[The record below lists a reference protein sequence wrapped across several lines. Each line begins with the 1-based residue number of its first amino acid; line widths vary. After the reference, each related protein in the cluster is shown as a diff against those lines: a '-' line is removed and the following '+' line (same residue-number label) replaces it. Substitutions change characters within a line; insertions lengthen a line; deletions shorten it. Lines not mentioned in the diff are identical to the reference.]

1 MPPPLFPRLP
11 LTAIPHRIP
20 TSVWLLGFVSMLT
33 DISSEMVHSLLPMYL
48 LTTMGVSVL
57 AIGIIEGI
65 AESTAL
71 VLKVFSGTF
80 SDYVGRRKALV
91 LTGYALSAIT
101 KPVFPLATSL
111 SVIMGG
117 RFIDRI
123 GKGIRDAPRDAL
135 IVDITPAPIRG
146 AAFGLRQAIDT
157 VGAFLGPLIAVALM
171 LWWSNHFVWVFWVAC
186 VPAVLAVL
194 LLLAVKEPTQNDNTT
209 QVHRLR
215 WSHIQHLSPRYGFVV
230 IMGAVLGLARF
241 SEAFLV
247 LRAFDS
253 DIPMAM
259 VPLVMVVMNVVYAAS
274 AYPLGALSDRFS
286 HPAMLAGGLLT
297 LLAADMCFAAGQHWG
312 YVLGGV
318 SLWGL
323 HMGMTQGLLASMVA
337 AEAPDELRGT
347 AYGFYNL
354 AMGLAM
360 LLSSTLA
367 GWLWSQWG
375 AEAAFVASAGCCV
388 LGVGLLCSNRFI
400 SRSKN

>member
-1 MPPPLFPRLP
+1 

-80 SDYVGRRKALV
+80 SDYVVRRKALV

-194 LLLAVKEPTQNDNTT
+194 LLLAVKEGWFL
-209 QVHRLR
+209 HRSMALR
-215 WSHIQHLSPRYGFVV
+215 WLCGER
-230 IMGAVLGLARF
+230 
-241 SEAFLV
+241 
-247 LRAFDS
+247 RAEPSWLQACFPKTIS
-253 DIPMAM
+253 
-259 VPLVMVVMNVVYAAS
+259 AS
-274 AYPLGALSDRFS
+274 FHCPTKS
-286 HPAMLAGGLLT
+286 
-297 LLAADMCFAAGQHWG
+297 
-312 YVLGGV
+312 
-318 SLWGL
+318 
-323 HMGMTQGLLASMVA
+323 
-337 AEAPDELRGT
+337 
-347 AYGFYNL
+347 
-354 AMGLAM
+354 
-360 LLSSTLA
+360 
-367 GWLWSQWG
+367 
-375 AEAAFVASAGCCV
+375 
-388 LGVGLLCSNRFI
+388 
-400 SRSKN
+400 